1 MAFFKGSYYQNL
13 PVFES
18 PEDTDQEKAFR
29 GVRARPIADPEP
41 VLEHAVS
48 VGDRLDNLGQH
59 YYANPRDWRRLADCN
74 SDVIFPE
81 DLLLER
87 DEPRLGKEPNE
98 RNGEVILVPRRR
110 EGQR

>member
-13 PVFES
+13 PVFDLLEQAR
-18 PEDTDQEKAFR
+18 DVRGFR
-29 GVRARPIADPEP
+29 GVRVRPIANPEP

-48 VGDRLDNLGQH
+48 VGDRLDSLGQH

-74 SDVIFPE
+74 DDAIFPE
-81 DLLLER
+81 DLLLEQS
-87 DEPRLGKEPNE
+87 EPGLGTQPRE
-98 RNGEVILVPRRR
+98 RTGEVILVPRRR